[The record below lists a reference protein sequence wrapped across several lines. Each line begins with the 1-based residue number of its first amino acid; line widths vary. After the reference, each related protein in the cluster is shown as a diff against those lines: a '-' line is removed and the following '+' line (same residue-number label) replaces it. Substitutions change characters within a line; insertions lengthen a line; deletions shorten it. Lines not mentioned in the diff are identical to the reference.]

1 MYCTRCGTSA
11 DNKQFCTQCGFE
23 LKKSA
28 NQAAHVVSSSSDKTL
43 KQIHQK
49 TIVND
54 QNAVAEQSSEMSN
67 PKATHTTRKGS
78 ALALLTVSLIL
89 LLSVAAEFGPSR
101 YFDHDRNRQQ
111 STAPV
116 ITKTDDQAAAPQ
128 LKTTLP
134 TNPTPDAP
142 GEKPTPNIETKPSM
156 PGSDQPVGK
165 YTVETQ
171 KRVGAILK
179 AAPKIEVIP
188 DRESYGL
195 NRVRPMIFDDYSRY
209 RRYRYYSYGPYYR
222 DRLYQRRRFRWNY
235 R

>member
-11 DNKQFCTQCGFE
+11 DNKRFCTQCGFE

-28 NQAAHVVSSSSDKTL
+28 NQAAYVVSSSSDETIKE
-43 KQIHQK
+43 IHQK

-54 QNAVAEQSSEMSN
+54 QNAVVEQSSEMSN
-67 PKATHTTRKGS
+67 PKATYTTRKGS

-89 LLSVAAEFGPSR
+89 LLSVAAGFGSSR
-101 YFDHDRNRQQ
+101 YFKLDRNRQQ

-116 ITKTDDQAAAPQ
+116 VTKNDDEAAAPL

-134 TNPTPDAP
+134 TNPTSDAP
-142 GEKPTPNIETKPSM
+142 GEKPTPNIETKPST
-156 PGSDQPVGK
+156 PSGDQPVGK
-165 YTVETQ
+165 YVVEKQ

-179 AAPKIEVIP
+179 AAPPKEVIL
-188 DRESYGL
+188 DREAYRL
-195 NRVRPMIFDDYSRY
+195 NRDRPMIFDDYSRY
-209 RRYRYYSYGPYYR
+209 RRYRYYSFGPYYR
-222 DRLYQRRRFRWNY
+222 DGFYPRRRFRWNY